1 MNALRRYG
9 LLGDPVSHSL
19 SPRLY
24 GAAFRC
30 LQVAAVYDAHRV
42 PGRDAEALRQMML
55 ELGAS
60 GGGNVTLPHKQLAAS
75 HLDVRS
81 SAVDRTGACNCFWF
95 DSAGRLA
102 GDNTDVGGFLNA
114 AADLDE
120 LQLEG
125 ASVLLLG
132 AGGAARAVALAC
144 ALAGVRRLA
153 LYNRT
158 VGRAEVLVSDLG
170 IEEIATV
177 CSDREVSSEPWDL
190 VVNATSLGLGRTDAL
205 PLVLERDR
213 FRFAFDLVYGPGGTN
228 WTRHAAAM
236 DIPAIDGLSLLVSQA
251 LLSLEIWL
259 GSVPDIDGVTRAM
272 WRAVSP
278 APGRGSR

>member
-24 GAAFRC
+24 GAGFRC

-42 PGRDAEALRQMML
+42 PGRDAEALWQMML

-102 GDNTDVGGFLNA
+102 GDNTD
-114 AADLDE
+114 
-120 LQLEG
+120 
-125 ASVLLLG
+125 
-132 AGGAARAVALAC
+132 ALAC